1 MPAAQTLDTTA
12 ELRPSAGSNTMR
24 PLMLAQGPGGA
35 LLTSSQLQQLGATA
49 GTGLTAANTAVLSQ
63 TGLTPSQLSSL
74 QLGGLSSL
82 GLQGRAGSLQTL
94 LLQQQPG
101 GMSHLSSSL
110 LPLHGDLQLGQE
122 QEMLKMHVN
131 MACSQRAVEQLETR
145 LVQERQSRNNDRMA
159 LNVMLHDMN
168 TQLRTEVLRRQI
180 TEQQLAMERKVW
192 RVWVGGVASAE
203 GS

>member
-1 MPAAQTLDTTA
+1 MPASQTLDTTA

-49 GTGLTAANTAVLSQ
+49 GTSLTAANAAV
-63 TGLTPSQLSSL
+63 LTPSQLSSM

-82 GLQGRAGSLQTL
+82 GLRGRAGSLQTL

-159 LNVMLHDMN
+159 LNVMLQDMN

-192 RVWVGGVASAE
+192 RVWVGGMARAE